1 MSKAK
6 FTKGEWVAFKED
18 SLEHSNYE
26 VITIGDEGY
35 CLVAHGVLEHD
46 ANLIAAAPE
55 MYKEIERDIEIL
67 KDIKEELQIGNYRQN
82 IINRIEHKQKLL
94 AKARGE

>member
-1 MSKAK
+1 MSKEK
-6 FTKGEWVAFKED
+6 FTKGVWTSSRED

-55 MYKEIERDIEIL
+55 MYAAIEQCRKFYHKNGLEDL
-67 KDIKEELQIGNYRQN
+67 RNELDV
-82 IINRIEHKQKLL
+82 LL
-94 AKARGE
+94 AKARGEL